1 MKHRVLKKYKARSVI
16 HIKWSHEDNSM
27 HPSSWS
33 PQWLSGDMP
42 AIIWILSSNAFNI
55 SKKKNEKFS
64 RFKNVPL
71 FRAFGSVESAKSWI
85 CFLLLAERRLVYH
98 FPELKLKSQRIHLVC
113 LKCNETR
120 IIQSLSITVSRDARL
135 LCFK

>member
-1 MKHRVLKKYKARSVI
+1 MKHRALHKHKTRSTI
-16 HIKWSHEDNSM
+16 HIQWSHEDTPM
-27 HPSSWS
+27 HPFSSS

-42 AIIWILSSNAFNI
+42 AIILTLSSNVFNI

-71 FRAFGSVESAKSWI
+71 FRAFGSVESAESWK

-98 FPELKLKSQRIHLVC
+98 FPDLKLKSQRIHLVC

-135 LCFK
+135 CFK